1 MKPATKYI
9 FIAIAVEVVVA
20 FLSQLF
26 IFREFLDME
35 EIPKFA
41 RALIFILI
49 IAYFLG
55 EKVNF
60 KRFTK
65 HIGAFVG
72 VILMFFL
79 LYLCITLWIIDY
91 STAFYRYEG
100 ILTLIL
106 LICYITTIFGG
117 IQTFLI
123 GLWLGYKLDT
133 MKETTE

>member
-9 FIAIAVEVVVA
+9 FMAIAIEIVTAIITHFFV
-20 FLSQLF
+20 LGD
-26 IFREFLDME
+26 LDME
-35 EIPKFA
+35 KIPEFA
-41 RALIFILI
+41 LALIFILI

-65 HIGAFVG
+65 YIGAFVG
-72 VILMFFL
+72 VVLMFFL
-79 LYLCITLWIIDY
+79 LYLYITFWVIDY
-91 STAFYRYEG
+91 SMTFYRYEG

-106 LICYITTIFGG
+106 LICYITAIFGG

>member
-9 FIAIAVEVVVA
+9 FMAIAIEIVTAIITHFFV
-20 FLSQLF
+20 LGD
-26 IFREFLDME
+26 LDME
-35 EIPKFA
+35 KIPEFA
-41 RALIFILI
+41 LALIFILI

-65 HIGAFVG
+65 YIGAFVG
-72 VILMFFL
+72 VVLMFFL
-79 LYLCITLWIIDY
+79 LYLYITFWVIDY
-91 STAFYRYEG
+91 SMTFYRYEG

-123 GLWLGYKLDT
+123 GLWLGYKLDK